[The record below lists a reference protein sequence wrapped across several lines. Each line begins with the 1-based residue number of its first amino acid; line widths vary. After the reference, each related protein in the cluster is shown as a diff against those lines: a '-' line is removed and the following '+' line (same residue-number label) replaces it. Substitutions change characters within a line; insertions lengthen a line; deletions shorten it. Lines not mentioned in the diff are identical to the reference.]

1 MAQLDR
7 ILSQL
12 NPQQQEAVVYNEGPL
27 LILAGAGSG
36 KTRTLIFKVAFLVEQ
51 KKARPEEILLVTFT
65 NRAAEEMKERLK
77 KLIGKTPPLTS
88 TFHSF
93 GARVLRK
100 DGRALG
106 LSPNFGIYD
115 EKDQLEVVKQAMIK
129 SDISVKKFNPGAV
142 LATISQAKNELIS
155 PSEYFQLARG
165 VFQKEVARVYP
176 AYQKLLKEY
185 QALDFDDLLVEAVRL
200 FRNEKEILGKY
211 RDSFYYILVD
221 EYQDTNR
228 AQYELTKLLAR
239 GRGNLCAVGDAAQSI
254 YSWRGADFRNVLNLG
269 RDFKNLKIINLE
281 QNYRSTQNIL
291 AAANRVIAKNTSH
304 PILNLWTKNPKG
316 EKIILYQA
324 GNEIEEALL
333 VAGDI
338 QSTGGQNWS
347 DFAVLYRT
355 NAQSRVLEE
364 VFLKAGIPYLLVGG
378 VRFYDR
384 KEIKDCLA
392 YLKLLANEADLVAY
406 KRAQK
411 LGKRRLAKF
420 YEYVEKIRGKKRTT
434 LKLLDEMLEATGY
447 LELYDEK
454 KEEDLS
460 RLENIKELRSVAAE
474 FPDLADFLEKVALI
488 QHENLPQDEARVRGR
503 KKNAVSLMT
512 THAAKGTEFKTVFL
526 IGMEE
531 GLFPHSRSLVEKEEL
546 EEERRLCYVGMTRAK
561 EKLYLIYARRRLY
574 FGQRVSNPPSRFLDD
589 IPEYLREEKEVDL
602 EFDTID

>member
-1 MAQLDR
+1 M
-7 ILSQL
+7 
-12 NPQQQEAVVYNEGPL
+12 
-27 LILAGAGSG
+27 
-36 KTRTLIFKVAFLVEQ
+36 EQ